1 MHGNDGRVGLLR
13 EDRRSEKL
21 NGEDA
26 ANLRIN

>member
-13 EDRRSEKL
+13 EDRGSEKL

>member
-1 MHGNDGRVGLLR
+1 MHGIGANVELLR

>member
-13 EDRRSEKL
+13 EDRASDKI

-26 ANLRIN
+26 VNVRIN

>member
-13 EDRRSEKL
+13 ENRASEKL
-21 NGEDA
+21 SGEDA